1 MSRKEE
7 LIQILCER
15 YHEDEKELQEYN
27 EKELAELLHELED
40 HSDMYPNGDEYD
52 EWKLNIGTQEK
63 QNDINKEKKWVNLKD
78 LHNICASI
86 VEEKREDWKLKGSQ
100 HQRDVLK
107 GQLIKLIVG

>member
-40 HSDMYPNGDEYD
+40 HSVCIQTVTSTMNE
-52 EWKLNIGTQEK
+52 N
-63 QNDINKEKKWVNLKD
+63 
-78 LHNICASI
+78 
-86 VEEKREDWKLKGSQ
+86 
-100 HQRDVLK
+100 
-107 GQLIKLIVG
+107 